1 MNKVV
6 YEEER
11 RKNAGGRP
19 LMNTLRSFTKITAK
33 KRGLEEAEG
42 KQEGWREQRDK
53 EKTITIKE
61 CKV

>member
-42 KQEGWREQRDK
+42 KQEGWR
-53 EKTITIKE
+53 
-61 CKV
+61 